1 MTRAA
6 FADGAVVN
14 LIEHPIVSRTSSQWR
29 LQIMADHSHD
39 HIDKLVSIAVKAREQ
54 LPAQSI

>member
-6 FADGAVVN
+6 LADGALVN

-29 LQIMADHSHD
+29 LQIMADHSHEQ
-39 HIDKLVSIAVKAREQ
+39 IDKLVAIAVKARER
-54 LPAQSI
+54 LPI